1 MPRPGLCSI
10 TAVPLRTGLQ
20 GERRCYIHPDE
31 MPGFDRSALQKVLE
45 SMNTGWLCEISDEAH
60 MVEASSPVVG

>member
-1 MPRPGLCSI
+1 MPRPGLRLHHRRPI
-10 TAVPLRTGLQ
+10 ATGLQ

-31 MPGFDRSALQKVLE
+31 MPGFDRAALQQVLE
-45 SMNTGWLCEISDEAH
+45 SMTTAWLCEISDEAH